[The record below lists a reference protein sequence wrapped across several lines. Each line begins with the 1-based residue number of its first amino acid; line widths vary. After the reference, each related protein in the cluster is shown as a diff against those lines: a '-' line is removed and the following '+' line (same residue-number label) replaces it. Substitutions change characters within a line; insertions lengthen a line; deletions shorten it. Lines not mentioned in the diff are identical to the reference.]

1 VFKRFELVG
10 SIRQVLLTMRAE
22 KLRLPVVVEGD
33 RTGRLEWK
41 LPVYNTIHKFIV
53 NPVYA
58 GAYVYGKTESR
69 TKVAGQV
76 SRKTFGHRKEV
87 GTWGVLIPDHH
98 LGYISWDQYKRNQ
111 STVSTNANMKQ
122 RMEPKAGRGGRALL
136 AGLLRCRRCGRML
149 HVCYGSKRQPTA
161 RYECNGANINHG
173 EGAVRCH
180 SFGALRA
187 DEAIARALLDAVS
200 PKAIEAAVDLA
211 RQMASEQSEVH
222 RAAMLEL
229 EQARYDAK
237 LACRRYDSVDP
248 DNRLVATELEMRW
261 NAALN
266 HVKEVEKR
274 INELTRMRDADIML
288 DKDALL
294 SLAERLPNVWNSPAA
309 DMKLKQR
316 IVRMLV
322 REIVSDVDAARY
334 EIVLV
339 IHWQGGQH
347 TELRVPKNRPGR
359 HNKTASIE
367 VEEVVRRMAGRWTA
381 EEIAATLNRIRLHT
395 GTGLT
400 WNESRVAALRKRM
413 GLKVRNMDSN
423 DIRRTLTL
431 NDAVERLG
439 VSNTVV
445 LRLIREGKIPATQ
458 VVPDAPYE
466 IDPEAMDDPK
476 VLSAA
481 KRTRERGRH
490 ARKWSHDRRTLKLPG
505 LEDDENNADR

>member
-1 VFKRFELVG
+1 
-10 SIRQVLLTMRAE
+10 
-22 KLRLPVVVEGD
+22 
-33 RTGRLEWK
+33 
-41 LPVYNTIHKFIV
+41 
-53 NPVYA
+53 
-58 GAYVYGKTESR
+58 
-69 TKVAGQV
+69 
-76 SRKTFGHRKEV
+76 
-87 GTWGVLIPDHH
+87 
-98 LGYISWDQYKRNQ
+98 
-111 STVSTNANMKQ
+111 
-122 RMEPKAGRGGRALL
+122 
-136 AGLLRCRRCGRML
+136 L
-149 HVCYGSKRQPTA
+149 HVCYGGKRQPTA

-180 SFGALRA
+180 AFGALRA

-200 PKAIEAAVDLA
+200 PKAIEAAIDLA

-237 LACRRYDSVDP
+237 LASRRYDSVDP
-248 DNRLVATELEMRW
+248 DNRLVVTELEMRW

-274 INELTRMRDADIML
+274 INEFARMRDTKTML
-288 DKDALL
+288 DKDALQ

-316 IVRMLV
+316 IVRTLV
-322 REIVSDVDAARY
+322 REIVSDVDVARY

-339 IHWQGGQH
+339 IHWHGGQH

-359 HNKTASIE
+359 HGKTASIE
-367 VEEVVRRMAGRWTA
+367 VEEVVRRMVGRWTA
-381 EEIAATLNRIRLHT
+381 EEIAATLNRIRLRT

-400 WNESRVAALRKRM
+400 WNESRVESLRKRM
-413 GLKVRNMDSN
+413 GLKVRGMDSK
-423 DIRRTLTL
+423 DVRRTLTL

-445 LRLIREGKIPATQ
+445 LRLIHEGKISATQ
-458 VVPDAPYE
+458 VVPEAPYE

-476 VLSAA
+476 VLTAV

-505 LEDDENNADR
+505 LEDDEYNGDR